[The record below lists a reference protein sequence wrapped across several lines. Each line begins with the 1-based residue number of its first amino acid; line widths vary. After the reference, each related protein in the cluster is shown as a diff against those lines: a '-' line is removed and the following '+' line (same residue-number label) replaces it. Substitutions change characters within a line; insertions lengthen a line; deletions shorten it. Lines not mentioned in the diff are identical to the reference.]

1 MITWNKVV
9 PDLDDIKKLQKQIRI
24 LEKKLKRCEESR
36 VILENYADRNTVL
49 FKKLNSEI
57 EEQRALIQQKSEELE
72 ALAKKLA
79 KYLSPQVYS
88 SIFSG
93 KRDVRLETYR
103 KKLTI
108 FLSDIVGFTTRTNSM
123 EPEDLTIWL
132 NSYLDSMAQ
141 TVLKYGGTLDKFIGD
156 AVLVFFGD
164 PETNGV
170 KNDAV
175 ACVKMAVEMQEAIQG
190 LHIEWQKQ
198 GISDRL
204 LVRMG
209 ITTGYCTVG
218 NFGSEERMDYTII
231 GNRVNL
237 ASRLETNAPPGGIL
251 ISEDTYALVK
261 NQFNCMKRDPIQVKG
276 FERSV
281 DVYELLLKNS
291 ETDPGDSMEVKF
303 DGFTLKLDP
312 SNVAY
317 TSKQDIIST
326 LKDAIDKL
334 SHE

>member
-1 MITWNKVV
+1 M

-36 VILENYADRNTVL
+36 IILENYADRNTVL
-49 FKKLNSEI
+49 FKKLTSEI
-57 EEQRALIQQKSEELE
+57 EEQRALIQQKSEELKS
-72 ALAKKLA
+72 LTQKLA
-79 KYLSPQVYS
+79 KYLSPQVYN
-88 SIFSG
+88 SIFTG
-93 KRDVRLETYR
+93 ERDVRLETHR
-103 KKLTI
+103 KKLTV
-108 FLSDIVGFTTRTNSM
+108 FFSDIVGFTAATDSM
-123 EPEDLTIWL
+123 EPEDLTFVL

-164 PETNGV
+164 PDTKGV
-170 KNDAV
+170 KEDAT
-175 ACVKMAVEMQEAIQG
+175 ACVQMAVDMQESINELQVKWSK
-190 LHIEWQKQ
+190 H
-198 GISDRL
+198 GIGGNF

-209 ITTGYCTVG
+209 ITTGFCTVG

-261 NQFNCMKRDPIQVKG
+261 NQFNFKQRVPIQVKG
-276 FERSV
+276 FDRSV

-291 ETDPGDSMEVKF
+291 KTNPGDSIEVKF

-312 SNVAY
+312 SNVAH

-326 LKDAIDKL
+326 LKDAVDKL
-334 SHE
+334 SRE

>member
-1 MITWNKVV
+1 M
-9 PDLDDIKKLQKQIRI
+9 PDVDDIKKLQKQIRI

-36 VILENYADRNTVL
+36 IILENYADRNTVL
-49 FKKLNSEI
+49 FRKLTSEI

-141 TVLKYGGTLDKFIGD
+141 TVQKYGGTLDKFIGD

-170 KNDAV
+170 KKDAV
-175 ACVKMAVEMQEAIQG
+175 ACVKMAVEMQQAIQG

-291 ETDPGDSMEVKF
+291 ETDPGDSIEVKF

>member
-1 MITWNKVV
+1 M